1 MTTTFTEFKETMI
14 TEITGFIQSQ
24 GRALSV
30 ADLDRLIA
38 DLPAL
43 RERFAKIPAQT
54 YPNLADQLQFLSLV
68 VEDQVVRDPAG
79 EMVGEAAFAL
89 LYFQRAT
96 DLIPDSI
103 PGMGLLDD
111 AMIVRMVL
119 GRHERAFKSRSHG
132 YKLSWPAPS
141 FDGDQLLSVVSPLR
155 LSSFYWSMTT
165 QPRLCVSD

>member
-1 MTTTFTEFKETMI
+1 MTTTFTDFKEAMT

-24 GRALSV
+24 GRALTL

-43 RERFAKIPAQT
+43 RERFAKIPTQT
-54 YPNLADQLQFLSLV
+54 YPYLADQLQFLSLV
-68 VEDQVVRDPAG
+68 VEDQVVRDPAA
-79 EMVGEAAFAL
+79 ELVGEAAFAL
-89 LYFQRAT
+89 LYFERTT

-111 AMIVRMVL
+111 AMIVSMVL
-119 GRHERAFKSRSHG
+119 RRHEDAFKRSSQG
-132 YKLSWPAPS
+132 DKIRWPVPT
-141 FDGDQLLSVVSPLR
+141 FDVDRLLSVISPLR

-165 QPRLCVSD
+165 QPRLCVPD